1 MLRWI
6 GFVLLVLTL
15 LLTAFT
21 GLTGGLIQVHRV
33 TGAGQW
39 AATFCAFSAF
49 ASGRWNQ
56 FTCR

>member
-39 AATFCAFSAF
+39 AATVMQLAYGICAA
-49 ASGRWNQ
+49 
-56 FTCR
+56 